1 VHHHGLGVLGGGVP
15 LSGGGVA
22 GGAPPVVSLGAPPG
36 AVFGAPPGAV
46 LSGAA
51 GAGLLVLSAGADGAL
66 DS

>member
-1 VHHHGLGVLGGGVP
+1 
-15 LSGGGVA
+15 
-22 GGAPPVVSLGAPPG
+22 
-36 AVFGAPPGAV
+36 VFGAPPGAV